1 MTSQAHIKHITAKV
15 LKEAEDLK
23 YLEALNHKRTIIFN
37 YRGLDIELQV
47 TSLAEELVLKLAC
60 WVKAHAVGTA
70 ALPEMKFEV
79 GLFQDMTTNT
89 MLPVDDDL
97 VAEYAAA
104 RATLTRVLKAVPTD
118 GTVVVGILKS
128 KYQMLRGID
137 KTFSLDFMAWI
148 AMHAEGPGLK
158 AVQSRLRTA
167 LPTKTDLKT
176 LQQSIQSINL
186 IVTGSVY
193 KFGNAALRSQVD
205 SVREVIATMAA
216 GSPPA
221 IDHMKG
227 SDFMIE
233 VCPRSN
239 STPWCNKFKCNCA
252 IHLLQLPLMSIGFG

>member
-1 MTSQAHIKHITAKV
+1 MKHITATV
-15 LKEAEDLK
+15 LREAQDLK
-23 YLEALNHKRTIIFN
+23 YLDALNHKRTILIN
-37 YRGLDIELQV
+37 YRGLEIELQV
-47 TSLAEELVLKLAC
+47 TSLAEELVLKLAA
-60 WVKAHAVGTA
+60 WVKGMAIGTS

-79 GLFQDMTTNT
+79 GLFQDMTNT

-137 KTFSLDFMAWI
+137 KTFSLDLMAWI

-221 IDHMKG
+221 IDHMRG

-233 VCPRSN
+233 VCP
-239 STPWCNKFKCNCA
+239 
-252 IHLLQLPLMSIGFG
+252 

>member
-1 MTSQAHIKHITAKV
+1 MKD
-15 LKEAEDLK
+15 AEDLK
-23 YLEALNHKRTIIFN
+23 YLEALNHKRTIRFD
-37 YRGLDIELQV
+37 YRGLEIELQV

-79 GLFQDMTTNT
+79 GLFQGMSENT
-89 MLPVDDDL
+89 KLAVDDDL

-104 RATLTRVLKAVPTD
+104 RATLTRVLKAVPID
-118 GTVVVGILKS
+118 GAVVVGILKG
-128 KYQMLRGID
+128 KYQMLRCID
-137 KTFSLDFMAWI
+137 KTFFLDLMAWI
-148 AMHAEGPGLK
+148 AMHAGGPGLK

-193 KFGNAALRSQVD
+193 KFGNAALKPQVD
-205 SVREVIATMAA
+205 SVREVITTMAA

-221 IDHMKG
+221 VDHMKG
-227 SDFMIE
+227 SGFMIE
-233 VCPRSN
+233 VCP
-239 STPWCNKFKCNCA
+239 
-252 IHLLQLPLMSIGFG
+252 